1 MYVNKN
7 ILNEGFTEIISSLR
21 IGNKNEDIISG
32 RDSPKEIEDLLRV
45 VEDAVSVEISLSKL
59 KFRIIKSKYYT
70 LSNKH

>member
-21 IGNKNEDIISG
+21 FGNKKEDIISG